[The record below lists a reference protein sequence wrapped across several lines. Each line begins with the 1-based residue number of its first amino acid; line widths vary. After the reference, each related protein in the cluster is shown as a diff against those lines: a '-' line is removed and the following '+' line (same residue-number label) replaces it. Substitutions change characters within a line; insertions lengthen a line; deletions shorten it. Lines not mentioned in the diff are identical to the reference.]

1 MPFQSVQELPDRIK
15 RRFPGKGARR
25 AFVAAFNS
33 AFAGT
38 CKDGGRQGNRDRCSF
53 AVAMTAAQ
61 NVTKGDSV
69 DTAVSKALHVH
80 DEDEKKRRRK
90 KKQQEDE
97 QKTGKV
103 AKFLKGLVGLLGE
116 EQFDRLDSEL
126 ERLDNREGAVSI
138 VKAGAIVKTND
149 EWQVF
154 YSPVFVPDEEHGQ
167 GLVTTGNPDE
177 SDVVNADEIRKAAHD
192 FLATLAVSDGMGVGF
207 DHASSLPHLQAQ
219 LVESWIEKAD
229 VTYET
234 PNGPELIPDGTWM
247 IGVHI
252 SDADL
257 WKSVKSGERTGV
269 SMEGTGIRTLV

>member
-1 MPFQSVQELPDRIK
+1 MPFSTIADLPDRIK
-15 RRFPGKGARR
+15 NRFKSTAARQ
-25 AFVAAFNS
+25 AFRSAFNA

-38 CKDGGRQGNRDRCSF
+38 CKDGGRQGNRDGCSF
-53 AVAMTAAQ
+53 AVATTAAQ

-69 DTAVSKALHVH
+69 DTAVQKALHTH

-90 KKQQEDE
+90 KKLLEDE
-97 QKTGKV
+97 KTGKV
-103 AKFLKGLVGLLGE
+103 AKFLKGFLGMLEDE
-116 EQFDRLDSEL
+116 EAEIPPNS
-126 ERLDNREGAVSI
+126 VSI

-167 GLVTTGNPDE
+167 GLATTGNPE
-177 SDVVNADEIRKAAHD
+177 TPDVVNADEIRKAAHG
-192 FLATLAVSDGMGVGF
+192 FLAEFVRNSEMGIGV
-207 DHASSLPHLQAQ
+207 DHASSMPHEQAQ

-269 SMEGTGIRTLV
+269 SMEGTGVRTLV